1 MNDMQVAV
9 HMHLDECKVLHVKQ
23 C

>member
-1 MNDMQVAV
+1 MNDIQEAV